1 MVNCAIVCINL
12 VLSTEDGEY
21 TSKEVIALRYDDDE
35 LDNDKL
41 SKKEEDAN
49 EKKGEKDMAVI
60 EKELKKMQQLQQ
72 QKRKLTRDEIKKAMI
87 KQTIHENYEA
97 LERLSRT

>member
-1 MVNCAIVCINL
+1 MVICAIVCINL
-12 VLSTEDGEY
+12 VLSTEDEEY
-21 TSKEVIALRYDDDE
+21 ISKEVIALRYDDDE

-41 SKKEEDAN
+41 SDKKEDAN

-60 EKELKKMQQLQQ
+60 EKELKEMQQLQQ
-72 QKRKLTRDEIKKAMI
+72 QQRKLTRDEIRKAMI
-87 KQTIHENYEA
+87 KQTIQENYKA